1 MNHAANKILKDLLIQ
16 KIKDDVAGIL
26 LEYGIDK
33 PLLSY
38 NGDKEILIQLPF
50 IRGQEKTQTFTL
62 SLDMLKDLE
71 SKGYDTKLIH
81 ADTKAGLLIS
91 LFMRKQ
97 I

>member
-1 MNHAANKILKDLLIQ
+1 MKDVSNKILKDLLIK
-16 KIKDDVAGIL
+16 KIKDDIASIL
-26 LEYGIDK
+26 LDYGIDQ
-33 PLLSY
+33 PVISY
-38 NGDKEILIQLPF
+38 SGDREILIQLPF
-50 IRGQEKTQTFTL
+50 IRGQEKTQTFTIT
-62 SLDMLKDLE
+62 LDMLKDLE